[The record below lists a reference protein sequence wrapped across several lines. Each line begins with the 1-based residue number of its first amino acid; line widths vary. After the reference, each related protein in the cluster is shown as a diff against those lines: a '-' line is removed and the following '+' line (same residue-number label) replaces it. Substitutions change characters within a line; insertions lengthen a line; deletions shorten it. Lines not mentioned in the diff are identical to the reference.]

1 LKKILNVI
9 VLTLAMNFLLVV
21 AGSAVLLK
29 KSQMDRDKFAAVKK
43 LLFET
48 SQPATQAAST
58 EPVASTEPADRL
70 AELLA
75 KASGRPAGEQV
86 NFIRQAFDAEMAE
99 LDRKQRELDDLQRQ
113 IELARNQ
120 TKLDRAKVDQDRK
133 DLADQKAQQDKLASD
148 KGFQDSLEL
157 YNAMPAK
164 QVKTI
169 FMGLSD
175 DVVMEYLR
183 AMEPRNAGKIIKEFK
198 LPEEIARIQKVQ
210 EKIRLSAA
218 APAPAVPAPAVP
230 APSVPASGGASAA
243 VPQ

>member
-1 LKKILNVI
+1 MKKILNVI

-218 APAPAVPAPAVP
+218 APAPAVPAP
-230 APSVPASGGASAA
+230 SVPASGGASAA

>member
-1 LKKILNVI
+1 MKKILNVI

>member
-218 APAPAVPAPAVP
+218 APAPAVPAP
-230 APSVPASGGASAA
+230 SVPASGGASAA